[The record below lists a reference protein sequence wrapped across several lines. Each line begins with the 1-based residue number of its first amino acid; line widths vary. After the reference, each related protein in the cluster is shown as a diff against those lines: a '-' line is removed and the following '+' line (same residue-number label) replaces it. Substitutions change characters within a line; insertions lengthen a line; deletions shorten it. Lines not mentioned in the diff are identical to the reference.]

1 MSFSEKILMIRNKAG
16 YSQDEMADR
25 FGVSRQ
31 TVSKWEN
38 GLSYPEIDTII
49 KISETFHVSI
59 DWLLKKETREQV
71 KEGDLEKGCLQF
83 LGVSQDMEKIS
94 ELIIEIM
101 RDGVIDDMEKVQLKK
116 SISALEQV
124 IENIKQIRDLILSDE

>member
-59 DWLLKKETREQV
+59 DWLLKKENREQV
-71 KEGDLEKGCLQF
+71 KEGDLEKG
-83 LGVSQDMEKIS
+83 
-94 ELIIEIM
+94 
-101 RDGVIDDMEKVQLKK
+101 
-116 SISALEQV
+116 
-124 IENIKQIRDLILSDE
+124 